1 MVRVPVLSEHNTD
14 MQPSVSIVARF
25 FTRTLRL
32 AIRLATMVSDSAT
45 QTGKPYGETTL
56 DQRPSLYAQIGGRTW
71 GTKAVRHPIELMIA
85 PLAVS

>member
-32 AIRLATMVSDSAT
+32 AIRLATMVRESAT
-45 QTGKPYGETTL
+45 QTGKPCKWTTL
-56 DQRPSLYAQIGGRTW
+56 DQLSLEYLQVRIPTW
-71 GTKAVRHPIELMIA
+71 GTNAVRQPMELMIA